1 VRNFLKTVT
10 AGVLGTAVLAIAG
23 AASADGP
30 STGFLTSYYDVA
42 SSTIPTA
49 SGYGGSGGSGGVG
62 DALVHIINPDHE
74 ATQQLGTQCA
84 MIYVFDDIEEMQ
96 ACCGCPVTPD
106 GVRTLS
112 VINNLTSN
120 FGVNRANLI
129 AGVVDVIGAAP
140 NMSGAKAVAV
150 PPQITTIGLG
160 AGGLVWSCDPSG
172 QFGPTVGQNSTYAVP
187 VPGLV
192 AYQTHTEGNVPTPA
206 SRTLVKGTAVEEFA
220 SAQPDEGHLVSLQ
233 NLCYQIIQNNS
244 GSGSCSCGSGDKISI
259 KRARN

>member
-1 VRNFLKTVT
+1 MRNFLKVVT
-10 AGVLGTAVLAIAG
+10 TGAFGAALLTIAG
-23 AASADGP
+23 SALADGP

-42 SSTIPTA
+42 SSTLPTA

-62 DALVHIINPDHE
+62 DALVRIINPNHE
-74 ATQQLGTQCA
+74 DPQQLGTQCA

-106 GVRTLS
+106 GIRTLS
-112 VINNLTSN
+112 VINNITSN
-120 FGVNRANLI
+120 FGVNRGNLI
-129 AGVVDVIGAAP
+129 AGVVDIVGTPP
-140 NMSGAKAVAV
+140 NMSGTKAVTV

-160 AGGLVWSCDPSG
+160 VGGLVWSCDPSG
-172 QFGPTVGQNSTYAVP
+172 QFGPTVGQASTP
-187 VPGLV
+187 VTPIPGLV

-220 SAQPDEGHLVSLQ
+220 SAQPDGAHLTELQ
-233 NLCYQIIQNNS
+233 NNCFFLILNGS
-244 GSGSCSCGSGDKISI
+244 GSGACSCGSGDNISI